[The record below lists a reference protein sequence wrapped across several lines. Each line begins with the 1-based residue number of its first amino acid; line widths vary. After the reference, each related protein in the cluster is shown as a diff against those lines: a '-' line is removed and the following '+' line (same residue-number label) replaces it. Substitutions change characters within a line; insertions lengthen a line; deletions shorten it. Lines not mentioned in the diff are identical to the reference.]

1 MGEIRGS
8 SRYVY
13 LPAAVAAIGGLLF
26 GFDTAVINGAIV
38 FLKSQFGLSEAQ
50 TEIAA
55 SSLLLGCVVGASLA
69 AFTSD
74 RFGRKRVLL
83 AAAAL
88 FTVSSLGSA
97 LPRDLV
103 QFVIARVIGGLAI
116 GIASTLS
123 PLYIA
128 EISPAKS
135 RGLMVSL
142 NQLAI
147 VIGILLS
154 YSVNYLLTG
163 TGPSNWRWMF
173 ASAAVPSL
181 CFLIALLFISESPRW
196 LVQKG
201 REPDAE
207 HFLAQM
213 VGSEA
218 AREEINEIRAA
229 IAEESGDL
237 LDPAFRRPLVVAIL
251 IALFSQFTGINT
263 IIYYGSLV
271 FLEHVPH
278 QTATTAL
285 WANVIIGAINFIATI
300 LGMSL
305 IDRAGRKP
313 LLMSAF
319 AGMALSLV
327 GVAAAIRFEAPAI
340 LVLIFVLTY
349 VACFAVGVGTG
360 TWVVMSEICPT
371 RIRGRAMS
379 VATIFLW
386 CGTLLVTLTFLSL
399 VKAFTAPGTFLMYAL
414 VSIAAFVFVLRFVP
428 ETKGRT
434 LEEIDRW
441 WRKGFFVAP
450 ASRRLS
456 GGHPARRRGQ
466 GLPERSRR
474 DAGLRKTTRIESPA
488 GSRLNLQAGLVTRP
502 LRVGDP
508 DPHWLPDNRRA
519 RRRYCRSFI
528 RYCAGTGSGSA
539 EPSARG
545 SDAAKFTF
553 VLEL

>member
-1 MGEIRGS
+1 MHNAPAKPASGAA
-8 SRYVY
+8 RYLY

-38 FLKSQFGLSEAQ
+38 FLKSQFQWSDSQ

-55 SSLLLGCVVGASLA
+55 SSLLLGCVAGASLA

-74 RFGRKRVLL
+74 RFGRKRVLI

-88 FTVSSLGSA
+88 FTVSSLASA
-97 LPRDLV
+97 LPNNLT

-128 EISPAKS
+128 EISPATS

-147 VIGILLS
+147 VVGILLS
-154 YSVNYLLTG
+154 YSVNYLLTS
-163 TGPSNWRWMF
+163 TGPANWRWMF
-173 ASAAVPSL
+173 ASAALPSL
-181 CFLIALLFISESPRW
+181 GFLFALLFISESPRW
-196 LVQKG
+196 LLQKG
-201 REPDAE
+201 RDREAE

-218 AREEINEIRAA
+218 ASKEIITIREA
-229 IAEESGDL
+229 IAEESGNL
-237 LDPAFRRPLVVAIL
+237 LDPAFRKPLVAAIL
-251 IALFSQFTGINT
+251 IALFSQFTGINA

-278 QTATTAL
+278 QSASSAL
-285 WANVIIGAINFIATI
+285 WANVAIGAINLVATI
-300 LGMSL
+300 VGMSL

-313 LLMSAF
+313 LLMAAF
-319 AGMALSLV
+319 AGMSLSLV
-327 GVAAAIRFEAPAI
+327 GVSASIHFQASAVV
-340 LVLIFVLTY
+340 VLTLVLTY

-360 TWVVMSEICPT
+360 TWVLMSEICPT

-379 VATIFLW
+379 LATIFLW

-399 VKAFTAPGTFLMYAL
+399 VKSLTAPGAFLLYAA
-414 VSIAAFVFVLRFVP
+414 VSIAAFLFVWRLVP

-434 LEEIDRW
+434 LEEIDNW
-441 WRKGFFVAP
+441 WRV
-450 ASRRLS
+450 
-456 GGHPARRRGQ
+456 
-466 GLPERSRR
+466 
-474 DAGLRKTTRIESPA
+474 
-488 GSRLNLQAGLVTRP
+488 RP
-502 LRVGDP
+502 
-508 DPHWLPDNRRA
+508 
-519 RRRYCRSFI
+519 
-528 RYCAGTGSGSA
+528 T
-539 EPSARG
+539 
-545 SDAAKFTF
+545 
-553 VLEL
+553 

>member
-1 MGEIRGS
+1 MDDAETRVEDQRGS
-8 SRYVY
+8 SRYLY

-38 FLKSQFGLSEAQ
+38 FLKNQFSLSDGQ

-55 SSLLLGCVVGASLA
+55 SSLLLGCVVGASVA

-88 FTVSSLGSA
+88 FAVSSLGSA
-97 LPRDLV
+97 LPRDLT
-103 QFVIARVIGGLAI
+103 QFVIARVTGGLAI

-163 TGPSNWRWMF
+163 AGPANWRWMF
-173 ASAAVPSL
+173 ASAAVPSV

-196 LVQKG
+196 LVQNA
-201 REPDAE
+201 REHDAE

-213 VGSEA
+213 VGSNE
-218 AREEINEIRAA
+218 AREEIKSIRAA

-237 LDPAFRRPLVVAIL
+237 LDPAFRKPLVVAIV

-285 WANVIIGAINFIATI
+285 WANVVIGAINFVATI

-319 AGMALSLV
+319 AGMALSLI
-327 GVAAAIRFEAPAI
+327 GVSAAIHFQGPAI
-340 LVLIFVLTY
+340 AVLIFVLTY
-349 VACFAVGVGTG
+349 VASFAVGVGTG

-399 VKAFTAPGTFLMYAL
+399 VKAFTAPGTFLMYAAI
-414 VSIAAFVFVLRFVP
+414 SIAAFVFVWRFVP

-441 WRKGFFVAP
+441 WRT
-450 ASRRLS
+450 
-456 GGHPARRRGQ
+456 Q
-466 GLPERSRR
+466 R
-474 DAGLRKTTRIESPA
+474 D
-488 GSRLNLQAGLVTRP
+488 
-502 LRVGDP
+502 
-508 DPHWLPDNRRA
+508 
-519 RRRYCRSFI
+519 
-528 RYCAGTGSGSA
+528 
-539 EPSARG
+539 
-545 SDAAKFTF
+545 
-553 VLEL
+553 

>member
-1 MGEIRGS
+1 MDDAQTRVEDQRGS
-8 SRYVY
+8 SRYLY

-38 FLKSQFGLSEAQ
+38 FLKNQFSLSDGQ

-55 SSLLLGCVVGASLA
+55 SSLLLGCVVGASVA

-88 FTVSSLGSA
+88 FAVSSLGSA
-97 LPRDLV
+97 LPRDLT

-163 TGPSNWRWMF
+163 AGPAHWRWMF
-173 ASAAVPSL
+173 ASAAVPSI

-196 LVQKG
+196 LVQNG
-201 REPDAE
+201 REHDAE

-213 VGSEA
+213 VGSNE
-218 AREEINEIRAA
+218 AREEIKSIRAA

-237 LDPAFRRPLVVAIL
+237 LDPAFRKPLVVAIV

-285 WANVIIGAINFIATI
+285 WANVVIGAINFVATI

-319 AGMALSLV
+319 AGMALSLI
-327 GVAAAIRFEAPAI
+327 GVSAAIHFQGPAI
-340 LVLIFVLTY
+340 AVLIFVLTY
-349 VACFAVGVGTG
+349 VASFAVGVGTG

-399 VKAFTAPGTFLMYAL
+399 VKAFTAPGTFLLYAAI
-414 VSIAAFVFVLRFVP
+414 SIAAFIFVWRFIP

-441 WRKGFFVAP
+441 WRTQ
-450 ASRRLS
+450 
-456 GGHPARRRGQ
+456 RG
-466 GLPERSRR
+466 
-474 DAGLRKTTRIESPA
+474 
-488 GSRLNLQAGLVTRP
+488 
-502 LRVGDP
+502 
-508 DPHWLPDNRRA
+508 
-519 RRRYCRSFI
+519 
-528 RYCAGTGSGSA
+528 
-539 EPSARG
+539 
-545 SDAAKFTF
+545 
-553 VLEL
+553 